1 MQIYCPEIF
10 DIVVPVDSPVQSMAD
25 MVGKTIGVSDL
36 AGDEVPMVRAS
47 IVESGPSATC
57 C

>member
-1 MQIYCPEIF
+1 MQIYCPDTF

-25 MVGKTIGVSDL
+25 VVGKTIGVSDL

-47 IVESGPSATC
+47 ILESGPSATC